1 MNPPE
6 NIAAIRDIGIMA
18 HIDAGKTTTSERVL
32 FYTGISH
39 RMGEV
44 HDGAAVM
51 DYMPQ
56 EQERGIT
63 ITSAATTC
71 FWKGHRINLI
81 DTPGHVDFTIEVERS
96 LRVLDGAVAVF
107 DAVAGV
113 QPQSETVWRQATRYH
128 VPRIAFINKMD
139 RVGATLEHS
148 VTMMRNNLHAHPLV
162 AQLPVGFE
170 SAFHGVID
178 LLTMETIAWPDK
190 LGEQVVREPL
200 TSDHPQYADAVRARE
215 ALVEAVAE
223 IDDEIMGVF
232 LESGSS
238 GVGLDQLR
246 AGMRRATIA
255 NKGVVV
261 LCGSSLKNK
270 GVQPLLDAILDYLP
284 SPLDLPPVIA
294 VRKHDKK
301 EVERLPSID
310 QPLLALAFK
319 VLHDPHRGPLVFFRV
334 YSGVLRVKDG
344 IHNCTQDRKERV
356 TKLLQVHANKTQEI
370 DEVTAG
376 NIAAAVGLR
385 FTTTG
390 DTVISAKD
398 GEQVILPGLEIPEPV
413 IFRAIEARSTADQ
426 SALTEALERMQRE
439 DPSFR
444 VRIDPDSGQT
454 LMGGMGELHLEI
466 VVDRIARESKVAA
479 NVGKPQ
485 VAYRETV
492 AQRLS
497 LPVEYDREIGGKRQY
512 ARLVLE
518 LAPRERGTGNLF
530 TNTLPEPVTRP
541 AKGVPAQPAKLLPD
555 MIAAVRDGVADA
567 MTRGPLLGYPIVDL
581 EIRLLDGAYVEGDST
596 PMSFRA
602 ATSMGLMEGLEKASP
617 TLLEPIMKVE
627 IEVPEDFTGHVVSDL
642 RGRRGRVLGMAP
654 RRGLQV
660 VDSEVP
666 LAEMVGYAT
675 ALRSS
680 TQGRASYSMHFS
692 QYAEVPPDLQA
703 AIISRTRGY

>member
-1 MNPPE
+1 
-6 NIAAIRDIGIMA
+6 
-18 HIDAGKTTTSERVL
+18 
-32 FYTGISH
+32 
-39 RMGEV
+39 
-44 HDGAAVM
+44 
-51 DYMPQ
+51 
-56 EQERGIT
+56 
-63 ITSAATTC
+63 
-71 FWKGHRINLI
+71 
-81 DTPGHVDFTIEVERS
+81 
-96 LRVLDGAVAVF
+96 
-107 DAVAGV
+107 
-113 QPQSETVWRQATRYH
+113 
-128 VPRIAFINKMD
+128 
-139 RVGATLEHS
+139 
-148 VTMMRNNLHAHPLV
+148 
-162 AQLPVGFE
+162 
-170 SAFHGVID
+170 
-178 LLTMETIAWPDK
+178 
-190 LGEQVVREPL
+190 VV
-200 TSDHPQYADAVRARE
+200 
-215 ALVEAVAE
+215 
-223 IDDEIMGVF
+223 
-232 LESGSS
+232 
-238 GVGLDQLR
+238 
-246 AGMRRATIA
+246 
-255 NKGVVV
+255 
-261 LCGSSLKNK
+261 
-270 GVQPLLDAILDYLP
+270 
-284 SPLDLPPVIA
+284 A

-301 EVERLPSID
+301 EVERLPSAD

-334 YSGVLRVKDG
+334 YSGALRVKDG

-413 IFRAIEARSTADQ
+413 IFRAIEAKSTADQ
-426 SALTEALERMQRE
+426 STLTEALERMMRE

-444 VRIDPDSGQT
+444 VRVDADSGQT

-466 VVDRIARESKVAA
+466 IVDRIHRESKVAA

-485 VAYRETV
+485 VAYRESV
-492 AQRLS
+492 AQRLT

-518 LAPRERGTGNLF
+518 LVPRERGAGNTF
-530 TNTLPEPVTRP
+530 TNTLPEPVARP
-541 AKGVPAQPAKLLPD
+541 AKGTPAQPAKLLPD

-567 MTRGPLLGYPIVDL
+567 MTRGPLLGYPIVDT
-581 EIRLLDGAYVEGDST
+581 EIRLLDGAYIEGDSS

-617 TLLEPIMKVE
+617 TLLEPVMKVE
-627 IEVPEDFTGHVVSDL
+627 IEVPEDFTGHVISDL

-654 RRGLQV
+654 RLGLQV